1 MAHQPFNLKNVLLW
15 AAIAL
20 GGFTFQAC
28 SNDDDYPTVDGQ
40 NPTISL
46 TSDLIHAEP
55 GRTFNITGK
64 ISDADGIKSIR
75 LKNEGMLLD
84 KTSTCSTSTKIP
96 CSMSITLTMLILL
109 QTTGPTTP
117 AFHWK

>member
-1 MAHQPFNLKNVLLW
+1 MAHQPFNLKNALLW

-28 SNDDDYPTVDGQ
+28 SSDDDYPTVDGQ

-64 ISDADGIKSIR
+64 ISDADGIFTLFMGDEVEPRRRYIEEHAKDV
-75 LKNEGMLLD
+75 KHLD
-84 KTSTCSTSTKIP
+84 V
-96 CSMSITLTMLILL
+96 
-109 QTTGPTTP
+109 
-117 AFHWK
+117 

>member
-1 MAHQPFNLKNVLLW
+1 MAHQPFNLKNALLW

-28 SNDDDYPTVDGQ
+28 SSDDDYPTVDGQ

-55 GRTFNITGK
+55 GRTFNG
-64 ISDADGIKSIR
+64 SLAS
-75 LKNEGMLLD
+75 
-84 KTSTCSTSTKIP
+84 
-96 CSMSITLTMLILL
+96 SITQFNSLL
-109 QTTGPTTP
+109 EMP
-117 AFHWK
+117 FLSLCL

>member
-84 KTSTCSTSTKIP
+84 
-96 CSMSITLTMLILL
+96 
-109 QTTGPTTP
+109 QG
-117 AFHWK
+117 

>member
-84 KTSTCSTSTKIP
+84 KTRSEERRVGKECA
-96 CSMSITLTMLILL
+96 SMCRSRWS
-109 QTTGPTTP
+109 PY
-117 AFHWK
+117 H